1 MSRDRIIYLVGV
13 AVIVAVTWF
22 LLVPITRTTY
32 EGLLYAF
39 LAVGAGALLRM
50 WYAAAVRRRNA
61 RSQ

>member
-1 MSRDRIIYLVGV
+1 MSRDKVIYLVGV

-22 LLVPITRTTY
+22 VLVPITRTTY

-50 WYAAAVRRRNA
+50 GFMAAVRRRKA